1 MLSLCGTIGLRQCR
15 TFVRRAAAAGYWTK
29 QWRNE
34 LNTDEAY
41 DKLDQMR
48 RTMTGVANV
57 NLGACTTIPPFPML
71 QAKLQAQTQARAETS
86 IKTSVGVQITRVR
99 NGYFVR
105 TPEGEFIAGSIDE
118 ITKLVA
124 VAVAALELDR

>member
-1 MLSLCGTIGLRQCR
+1 M
-15 TFVRRAAAAGYWTK
+15 
-29 QWRNE
+29 
-34 LNTDEAY
+34 NTDEAY
-41 DKLDQMR
+41 DQLDQMR

-57 NLGACTTIPPFPML
+57 NLGARTTIPPFPI
-71 QAKLQAQTQARAETS
+71 LQAQTQARAETS

>member
-1 MLSLCGTIGLRQCR
+1 M
-15 TFVRRAAAAGYWTK
+15 
-29 QWRNE
+29 
-34 LNTDEAY
+34 NTDEAY
-41 DKLDQMR
+41 DKLYQMR

-57 NLGACTTIPPFPML
+57 NLGACTTIPPFPI
-71 QAKLQAQTQARAETS
+71 LQAQTQARAETS
-86 IKTSVGVQITRVR
+86 IKTAVSVLITRVR

-105 TPEGEFIAGSIDE
+105 TPEGDFIASSIDE

>member
-1 MLSLCGTIGLRQCR
+1 MNIDEGYNTLDG
-15 TFVRRAAAAGYWTK
+15 VRH
-29 QWRNE
+29 N
-34 LNTDEAY
+34 
-41 DKLDQMR
+41 
-48 RTMTGVANV
+48 MTGVTAV
-57 NLGACTTIPPFPML
+57 SVGTSTTVPPFPIL
-71 QAKLQAQTQARAETS
+71 QAQAQLQAQTQARAETS

>member
-1 MLSLCGTIGLRQCR
+1 MS
-15 TFVRRAAAAGYWTK
+15 
-29 QWRNE
+29 
-34 LNTDEAY
+34 TDEAY

-48 RTMTGVANV
+48 RTMAGVANV
-57 NLGACTTIPPFPML
+57 VLGACTTTPPFPIL
-71 QAKLQAQTQARAETS
+71 QAQVQAQTQARAETS

-105 TPEGEFIAGSIDE
+105 TPEGEFVARSIDE
-118 ITKLVA
+118 ITKLVS

>member
-1 MLSLCGTIGLRQCR
+1 MNVDEGYNTLDR
-15 TFVRRAAAAGYWTK
+15 VRH
-29 QWRNE
+29 
-34 LNTDEAY
+34 NT
-41 DKLDQMR
+41 
-48 RTMTGVANV
+48 TGVTAV
-57 NLGACTTIPPFPML
+57 SVGTSPTVPPFPML
-71 QAKLQAQTQARAETS
+71 QMQAQTQARAETS

-124 VAVAALELDR
+124 VSVAALELDR

>member
-1 MLSLCGTIGLRQCR
+1 MNIDE
-15 TFVRRAAAAGYWTK
+15 GY
-29 QWRNE
+29 
-34 LNTDEAY
+34 NT
-41 DKLDQMR
+41 LDQMR

-57 NLGACTTIPPFPML
+57 NLGTSTTVPPFPIL
-71 QAKLQAQTQARAETS
+71 QAQLQAQTQARAETS

-124 VAVAALELDR
+124 VSVAALELDR

>member
-1 MLSLCGTIGLRQCR
+1 M
-15 TFVRRAAAAGYWTK
+15 
-29 QWRNE
+29 
-34 LNTDEAY
+34 
-41 DKLDQMR
+41 
-48 RTMTGVANV
+48 
-57 NLGACTTIPPFPML
+57 NLGNYCTDVRKEEIMDDVGMAVGGLWPGAGQVITRSP
-71 QAKLQAQTQARAETS
+71 QVSAQTS

-99 NGYFVR
+99 NGYFVH

>member
-1 MLSLCGTIGLRQCR
+1 M
-15 TFVRRAAAAGYWTK
+15 
-29 QWRNE
+29 
-34 LNTDEAY
+34 NTDEAY
-41 DKLDQMR
+41 DQLDQMR

-57 NLGACTTIPPFPML
+57 NLGARTTIPPFPIL

>member
-1 MLSLCGTIGLRQCR
+1 MNIDEGYNTLDGVRHNMPGVTAVSVGTS
-15 TFVRRAAAAGYWTK
+15 
-29 QWRNE
+29 
-34 LNTDEAY
+34 
-41 DKLDQMR
+41 
-48 RTMTGVANV
+48 
-57 NLGACTTIPPFPML
+57 TTVPPFPILHL
-71 QAKLQAQTQARAETS
+71 QLQAQTQARAETS

>member
-1 MLSLCGTIGLRQCR
+1 MNIDEYQDKVGGAVGGL
-15 TFVRRAAAAGYWTK
+15 WP
-29 QWRNE
+29 
-34 LNTDEAY
+34 
-41 DKLDQMR
+41 
-48 RTMTGVANV
+48 
-57 NLGACTTIPPFPML
+57 NLGARTTIPPFPI
-71 QAKLQAQTQARAETS
+71 LQAQTQTRAETS

-118 ITKLVA
+118 ITELVA

>member
-1 MLSLCGTIGLRQCR
+1 MNIDEYQDKVGGAVGGL
-15 TFVRRAAAAGYWTK
+15 WP
-29 QWRNE
+29 
-34 LNTDEAY
+34 
-41 DKLDQMR
+41 
-48 RTMTGVANV
+48 
-57 NLGACTTIPPFPML
+57 NLGARTTIPPFPI
-71 QAKLQAQTQARAETS
+71 LQAQTQARAETS

-124 VAVAALELDR
+124 VSVAALELDR

>member
-1 MLSLCGTIGLRQCR
+1 M
-15 TFVRRAAAAGYWTK
+15 
-29 QWRNE
+29 
-34 LNTDEAY
+34 NTDEAY
-41 DKLDQMR
+41 DQLDQMR

-57 NLGACTTIPPFPML
+57 NLGARTTIPPFAIL
-71 QAKLQAQTQARAETS
+71 QMQAQAQARAETS

-99 NGYFVR
+99 NGYYVR

>member
-57 NLGACTTIPPFPML
+57 NLGTSTTVPPFPML
-71 QAKLQAQTQARAETS
+71 QAKLQAQTQARAETP
-86 IKTSVGVQITRVR
+86 INMSVGVQITRVR
-99 NGYFVR
+99 NGYFVH
-105 TPEGEFIAGSIDE
+105 TPEGEFIASSIDE
-118 ITKLVA
+118 IMKHVA

>member
-1 MLSLCGTIGLRQCR
+1 MNIDEGYNTLDS
-15 TFVRRAAAAGYWTK
+15 VRH
-29 QWRNE
+29 N
-34 LNTDEAY
+34 
-41 DKLDQMR
+41 
-48 RTMTGVANV
+48 MTGVTAV
-57 NLGACTTIPPFPML
+57 SVGTSTTVPPFPML
-71 QAKLQAQTQARAETS
+71 QMQAQTQARAETS

>member
-1 MLSLCGTIGLRQCR
+1 MYIDE
-15 TFVRRAAAAGYWTK
+15 VYDD
-29 QWRNE
+29 
-34 LNTDEAY
+34 LNQR
-41 DKLDQMR
+41 L

-57 NLGACTTIPPFPML
+57 NLGTSTTVPPFPIL
-71 QAKLQAQTQARAETS
+71 QAQLQAQTQARAETS

>member
-1 MLSLCGTIGLRQCR
+1 MNIDEYQDKVGGAVGGL
-15 TFVRRAAAAGYWTK
+15 WP
-29 QWRNE
+29 
-34 LNTDEAY
+34 
-41 DKLDQMR
+41 
-48 RTMTGVANV
+48 
-57 NLGACTTIPPFPML
+57 NLGARTTIPPFPI
-71 QAKLQAQTQARAETS
+71 LQAQTQARAETS

>member
-1 MLSLCGTIGLRQCR
+1 M
-15 TFVRRAAAAGYWTK
+15 
-29 QWRNE
+29 
-34 LNTDEAY
+34 NTDEAY

-71 QAKLQAQTQARAETS
+71 QAKLQAQTQARAETP
-86 IKTSVGVQITRVR
+86 INMSVGVQITRVR

>member
-1 MLSLCGTIGLRQCR
+1 M
-15 TFVRRAAAAGYWTK
+15 
-29 QWRNE
+29 
-34 LNTDEAY
+34 NTDEAY
-41 DKLDQMR
+41 DQLDQMR

-57 NLGACTTIPPFPML
+57 NLGARTTIPPFPIL
-71 QAKLQAQTQARAETS
+71 QAQLQAQTQARAETS

>member
-1 MLSLCGTIGLRQCR
+1 MNIDE
-15 TFVRRAAAAGYWTK
+15 GY
-29 QWRNE
+29 
-34 LNTDEAY
+34 NT
-41 DKLDQMR
+41 LDQMR

-57 NLGACTTIPPFPML
+57 NLGTSTTVPPFPIL
-71 QAKLQAQTQARAETS
+71 QAQLRAQTQARAETS

-124 VAVAALELDR
+124 VSVAALELDR